1 MPADRLQRPVVVV
14 IPCGAEKLDATAPAR
29 DLYVG
34 SMFRMALAAAEA
46 EIAGTSGRILILSA
60 LHGLLELDTIVAEH
74 TGWQYTLLAIA
85 AGTILSAAVD
95 WHLAVASGCA
105 FLISETC
112 DLGVYTPLRERGWV
126 RAVALSGLVGAIIDS
141 TLFLWLAEAAIPGPT
156 FTLKA
161 VAGLTLAK
169 LAVVAATT
177 AAAARYRRQ
186 LAPTLA

>member
-1 MPADRLQRPVVVV
+1 MGDRRNPALGVAALVLFALTV
-14 IPCGAEKLDATAPAR
+14 
-29 DLYVG
+29 
-34 SMFRMALAAAEA
+34 LAANAA
-46 EIAGTSGRILILSA
+46 LDQWGFFTVLGLSA
-60 LHGLLELDTIVAEH
+60 PWAALFAGLSFQLRDVGQEH

-186 LAPTLA
+186 LAPALA